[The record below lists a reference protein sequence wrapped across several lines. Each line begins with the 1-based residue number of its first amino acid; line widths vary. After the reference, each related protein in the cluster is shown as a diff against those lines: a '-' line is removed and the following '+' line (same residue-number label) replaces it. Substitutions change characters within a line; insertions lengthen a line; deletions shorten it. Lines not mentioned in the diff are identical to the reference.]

1 MIFNINFPRLLINML
16 PTFLRQPVI
25 YGILHAAGSV
35 LSGKTY
41 KDFTDARKEHN
52 YKLNH
57 NGQVCYLR
65 AVLND
70 AFDPDARGFDI
81 LEVAARGEWLYAIT
95 ESGTDILLAV
105 GEGGNASEVV
115 GGQAVPLVYNEALLN
130 APQNSFIVSVP
141 YNIYN
146 TRLPAVAAL
155 VDKYKLISK
164 RAIYMAHS

>member
-1 MIFNINFPRLLINML
+1 MIFNINYPRLLINLL

-25 YGILHAAGSV
+25 YGILHAAGTV
-35 LSGKTY
+35 LERKTY
-41 KDFTDARKEHN
+41 KSFTDARKEHN

-70 AFDPDARGFDI
+70 AFGGGFDI
-81 LEVAARGEWLYAIT
+81 LEVAAKGEWLYAIT

-115 GGQAVPLVYNEALLN
+115 GGQKVPVVYNEALLN
-130 APQNSFIVSVP
+130 APQNSFIVIVP
-141 YNIYN
+141 YNIYQ

>member
-1 MIFNINFPRLLINML
+1 MIYNINFPRLLINLL

-25 YGILHAAGSV
+25 YGILHAAGTV
-35 LSGKTY
+35 LESKTY
-41 KDFTDARKEHN
+41 KSFTAARKEHN

-70 AFDPDARGFDI
+70 AFGGGFDI
-81 LEVAARGEWLYAIT
+81 LEVVRRGEWLYAIT
-95 ESGTDILLAV
+95 ESGTDILLTV
-105 GEGGNASEVV
+105 GEGGNATEVA
-115 GGQAVPLVYNEALLN
+115 GGEKVPLVYNEALLN
-130 APQNSFIVSVP
+130 AAQNSFIVSVP
-141 YNIYN
+141 YNIYQTQLN
-146 TRLPAVAAL
+146 AVAAL